1 MTYSQL
7 QRIAGVLGQEPITQ
21 SQWATV
27 FQGDINA
34 IGNCAQRN
42 RDRDYQQQSI
52 AIFSNSQDA
61 ISV

>member
-42 RDRDYQQQSI
+42 RDRD
-52 AIFSNSQDA
+52 
-61 ISV
+61 